1 MYDCILLEFYKRP
14 HFLNLICLLINLDYI
29 LLYFVISLFSYG
41 KPISWRLNTKPSNQK
56 YLHLCTIDV
65 LLTKKIF
72 IFKVCWRCS
81 QIT

>member
-1 MYDCILLEFYKRP
+1 MIVFDWNFINGLI
-14 HFLNLICLLINLDYI
+14 FLNLICLLINLDYI
-29 LLYFVISLFSYG
+29 LSYFVISLFSYG
-41 KPISWRLNTKPSNQK
+41 KPISRRLNTKPSNQK
-56 YLHLCTIDV
+56 YLHLCTTDV